1 MVSAVDTA
9 CSDASQV
16 LPGDAG
22 WPHGYGT
29 RLHLHLAPYAV
40 FSPVLLSMVDSDEI
54 ISMNVYLSINLVMI
68 RDGSILL
75 VFCAEVWNQG

>member
-9 CSDASQV
+9 CSDVSQV

-29 RLHLHLAPYAV
+29 RL
-40 FSPVLLSMVDSDEI
+40 FSPVLLSMIDSDEI